1 MDDTLEV
8 HVERELGMFG
18 WVIVLKCLIVNGNF
32 LELGVE

>member
-8 HVERELGMFG
+8 HVERELDMFD
-18 WVIVLKCLIVNGNF
+18 WVIVLKCWIVNGDF